1 MWLVDKIKKMFKKEI
16 KINEKDRGK
25 IVSLVKLKNGVIKL
39 GSDIRVEEDYNAA
52 IVYYNHVCDILVP
65 GIHTFSENTI
75 PKVYML
81 YYKSVRKDGVSM
93 PDSVRNADLYFV
105 NLNEFDELKFRT
117 TQKTTSKTNG
127 IKSKIKIFGK
137 YTIKVSDTEKFMSFL
152 SKQYAIV
159 QNKKVFSEVT
169 FIANEKINSIL
180 AKASFSFE
188 TFFLKKEELKAFL
201 LSNLKAEIEGFGFT
215 ITDIEILDIE
225 VPKKMLTLKLSLEGN
240 QKLEVEGEPVLK
252 RESVEEDLIEPAA
265 TENNINENGDKQT
278 ISSNNSVFSENKN
291 ETSFETPSQESKLEE
306 DDKIVNI
313 DNLYKEFQK
322 QEENI
327 NKNNQTNFQESSS
340 SYVNQPS
347 PDIVLNK
354 QKQEKIRKD
363 FKDFNLHREGYSNLY
378 NTVDDYVISDAPQK
392 NPSLFAESKE
402 KSESEEKEEIE
413 EKPRRLITCACCGA
427 KNYEGE
433 KVCCVCGSTL

>member
-16 KINEKDRGK
+16 KLNEKDRGK
-25 IVSLVKLKNGVIKL
+25 IVSLVKLKNGIIKL

-52 IVYYNHVCDILVP
+52 IVYYNHVCDVLNP

-117 TQKTTSKTNG
+117 TQKTISKTNG

-137 YTIKVSDTEKFMSFL
+137 YTIKVNNTEKFMSFL
-152 SKQYAIV
+152 CKQYAIV

-201 LSNLKAEIEGFGFT
+201 LSNLKAEIDGFGF
-215 ITDIEILDIE
+215 IVTDIEILDIE
-225 VPKKMLTLKLSLEGN
+225 VPKKMLTLKLSLEGK
-240 QKLEVEGEPVLK
+240 QKLEVESEPVLK
-252 RESVEEDLIEPAA
+252 RESVEEDLNNH
-265 TENNINENGDKQT
+265 TTSENTFNENSAQQT
-278 ISSNNSVFSENKN
+278 ISSSDTPEPKFESNVETQTTQENNVEEN
-291 ETSFETPSQESKLEE
+291 
-306 DDKIVNI
+306 DKIVNI
-313 DNLYKEFQK
+313 DNLYEEFQR

-327 NKNNQTNFQESSS
+327 NRSNQNRSQDTSNLSVSQSS
-340 SYVNQPS
+340 PE
-347 PDIVLNK
+347 IILNK

-392 NPSLFAESKE
+392 NPSLFAEPKE
-402 KSESEEKEEIE
+402 KAEDEKKVEKE

-433 KVCCVCGSTL
+433 KVCCVCGSNL